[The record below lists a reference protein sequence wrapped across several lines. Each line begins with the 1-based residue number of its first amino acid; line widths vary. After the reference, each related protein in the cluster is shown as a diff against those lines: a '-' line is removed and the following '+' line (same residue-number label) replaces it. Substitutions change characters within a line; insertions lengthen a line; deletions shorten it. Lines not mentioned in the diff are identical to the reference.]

1 MSEFRT
7 FFEHSEMYEKGYDTI
22 SNAIS
27 KLDNAMDQ
35 IVANNLTQK
44 KKNRFLENV
53 KYNNIINKF
62 QLINVIY
69 AYHFSPLFNSN

>member
-1 MSEFRT
+1 MSGLRK
-7 FFEHSEMYEKGYDTI
+7 FFEHSEMYKKGCNTI

-44 KKNRFLENV
+44 KTDFFKM
-53 KYNNIINKF
+53 
-62 QLINVIY
+62 
-69 AYHFSPLFNSN
+69 

>member
-1 MSEFRT
+1 MSGLRT
-7 FFEHSEMYEKGYDTI
+7 FFEHSEIYEKGCDTI

-44 KKNRFLENV
+44 KRTDFFKM
-53 KYNNIINKF
+53 
-62 QLINVIY
+62 
-69 AYHFSPLFNSN
+69 